1 MITKNNKDEKY
12 ILTVN
17 GGPTQRLDGTTLTEK
32 KKQHLINF
40 TENNTKFSLNLHC
53 KGANSYLYIN
63 GTKITKFKAKI
74 LKL

>member
-17 GGPTQRLDGTTLTEK
+17 EGPTQRLDGTTLTESK
-32 KKQHLINF
+32 HLINF
-40 TENNTKFSLNLHC
+40 TENNTKFSLNLHY
-53 KGANSYLYIN
+53 KGANSCLYIN